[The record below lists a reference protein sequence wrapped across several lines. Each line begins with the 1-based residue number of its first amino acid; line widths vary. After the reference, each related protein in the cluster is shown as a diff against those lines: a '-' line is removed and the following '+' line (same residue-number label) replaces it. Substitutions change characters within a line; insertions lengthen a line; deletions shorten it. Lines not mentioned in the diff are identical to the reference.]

1 MHLSYEKWL
10 LVNILPSPLNYQYI
24 TNEQFQILKNN
35 LKKYHFNEE
44 TLNLIYKEN
53 NNFFK
58 RIVINLKYGT
68 IKNNIYFIQEIYLIL
83 DFKKKTRECLVICV
97 TYKNNYV

>member
-1 MHLSYEKWL
+1 LTALKIKNRIINKNMHLSDEKWL
-10 LVNILPSPLNYQYI
+10 LVNILPSSLNYQYI

-68 IKNNIYFIQEIYLIL
+68 IKAFKFSNYFF
-83 DFKKKTRECLVICV
+83 DVI
-97 TYKNNYV
+97 